1 MRPPTA
7 RSQFVRPC
15 CGGMVSRTT
24 TASQGVLCPSVY
36 GLVCRTFAMSVIL
49 PVIRLRWPRSALQSP
64 FEVSFATA
72 PAVACTALDTRRMRW
87 PPHRR
92 RCALFRAPGRPNAE
106 KRIKPASMLLAPY
119 FLPSCFCSGLLV
131 VIGAAQ
137 TVLMRAMP
145 TTLPHLRER
154 YSRCRDRREM

>member
-1 MRPPTA
+1 MI
-7 RSQFVRPC
+7 
-15 CGGMVSRTT
+15 SRTT

-36 GLVCRTFAMSVIL
+36 GLVCRTFAMSIIL

-106 KRIKPASMLLAPY
+106 KRIIPASMLLAPY

-131 VIGAAQ
+131 VIGAATEERCNRTNREDGQ
-137 TVLMRAMP
+137 APTHRASDCKRKHVS
-145 TTLPHLRER
+145 LLFGIV
-154 YSRCRDRREM
+154 C